1 MKIDKYNKHSKPKN
15 KVNLTLHGDPDRLL
29 SEDNI

>member
-1 MKIDKYNKHSKPKN
+1 MKTDKCNKHSKPKN
-15 KVNLTLHGDPDRLL
+15 EVNLTLPGGHEQLL

>member
-1 MKIDKYNKHSKPKN
+1 MKTDKYKKHSKPKN
-15 KVNLTLHGDPDRLL
+15 KVNLTLHGDHEKLL